1 MSNRI
6 IGFDLARAYAI
17 LGMYIVNF
25 NLIFSLPNE
34 SGIGQFLQLF
44 NGNSAALFVLLSGM
58 GVALLSNSKGKL
70 PAQRQRIRGIII
82 KRSWFLVG
90 AGLLLSTWWPA
101 DILHFYGGYMTLAAF
116 LLFVP
121 KRYYLWG
128 ALGIVLVFHIL
139 LLLVPYETGWDFDTL
154 TYLDFWTL
162 KGFLRNTFYN
172 GWNPVFPWTAYF
184 FVGMWLGRLAWE
196 KAKVKNRVFLFGLL
210 LFSFTYFLQNIVTK
224 SVTNEDILFYL
235 TADYLPPFLPFML
248 NTSAFAMMVI
258 PLCMYIGEA
267 FPQNRWIQALAK
279 TGQMTFTLYV
289 GHLTLGVL
297 VISFLTQHPGMDE
310 TTSPLA
316 PMLVLI
322 IASLAFVASVLFSVL
337 WAKKSKKGPLESLM
351 RKVAG

>member
-25 NLIFSLPNE
+25 NLVFSLPNDSE
-34 SGIGQFLQLF
+34 IGQFLQLF

-58 GVALLSNSKGKL
+58 GVALMSNNKGKL
-70 PAQRQRIRGIII
+70 PAQRQRIRSIII
-82 KRSWFLVG
+82 KRAGFLVL
-90 AGLLLSTWWPA
+90 AGLLLATWWPA
-101 DILHFYGGYMTLAAF
+101 DILHFYGGYMTLAAG

-121 KRYYLWG
+121 KKYYLWS

-139 LLLVPYETGWDFDTL
+139 LLLVPYESGWDFDTL

-184 FVGMWLGRLAWE
+184 FVGMWLGRMAWE
-196 KAKVKNRVFLFGLL
+196 KTTVKNGLFLIGLL
-210 LFSFTYFLQNIVTK
+210 LFYFTYFLQNVAPK
-224 SVTNEDILFYL
+224 LVTNEDILFYL

-258 PLCMYIGEA
+258 PICMYIGEA
-267 FPQNRWIQALAK
+267 LPQNRWIQALAK
-279 TGQMTFTLYV
+279 TGQMTFTHYV

-297 VISFLTQHPGMDE
+297 VISFLTEHPGMDE
-310 TTSPLA
+310 ATTPLA
-316 PMLVLI
+316 PTVVLI
-322 IASLAFVASVLFSVL
+322 IALLTFGVSVLFSVL
-337 WAKKSKKGPLESLM
+337 WAKKWKKGPLESLM

>member
-25 NLIFSLPNE
+25 NLVFSLPND

-58 GVALLSNSKGKL
+58 GVALMSNSKGKL
-70 PAQRQRIRGIII
+70 PAQHKKIRGIII

-101 DILHFYGGYMTLAAF
+101 DILHFYGGYMALAAG

-121 KRYYLWG
+121 KKYYLWS
-128 ALGIVLVFHIL
+128 ALGIILIFHIL
-139 LLLVPYETGWDFDTL
+139 LLLVPYETGWDFDAL
-154 TYLDFWTL
+154 TYLDFWSL

-184 FVGMWLGRLAWE
+184 FVGMWLGRMTWE
-196 KAKVKNRVFLFGLL
+196 KAKVKNGLFLIGLL
-210 LFSFTYFLQNIVTK
+210 LFSFTYFLQNVVITM
-224 SVTNEDILFYL
+224 VTNKDILFYL

-248 NTSAFAMMVI
+248 STSAFAMMVI
-258 PLCMYIGEA
+258 PVCMYIGEA
-267 FPQNRWIQALAK
+267 LPQNRLVQALAK
-279 TGQMTFTLYV
+279 TGQMTFTHYV
-289 GHLTLGVL
+289 GHLTIGVL
-297 VISFLTQHPGMDE
+297 AISFLTQHPGMDE
-310 TTSPLA
+310 ATTPLA
-316 PMLVLI
+316 SVVILI
-322 IASLAFVASVLFSVL
+322 IAILAFGVSVLFSVL
-337 WAKKSKKGPLESLM
+337 WTKKWKKGPLESLM
-351 RKVAG
+351 RKVAR